1 MTSVPGWGSWS
12 LDPLAILALLA
23 AAVLYARMY
32 RRAASRSKAVGAGHW
47 IPYAGGLIALAIA
60 LLSPLDAIGDSWLLS
75 AHMAQHVLLSDIAP
89 ALLVLGLRSPVLSL
103 GLARPAL
110 RAVAP
115 GGRWGRT
122 LAVATSP
129 WVAIPLWALA
139 TWVWAIPAGLR
150 LRRPAHRRARF
161 RARNALLHRA
171 RPLVADHRS
180 DAARAPA
187 PGRPAPGA
195 ARLLAHRLRGGL
207 PAPDLDHHHAVP
219 ALRLRSPRLRHL
231 ARSPISRSP
240 APACASSSSSSSA
253 SPSPRSSSA
262 CSAAT
267 TRASRWPSRLPP
279 ATSVPGVYAARP
291 FCAHRCG
298 LRAMKSGRSILI
310 CWSARLI
317 ELAFDRTR

>member
-1 MTSVPGWGSWS
+1 MTTVPGWGSWS
-12 LDPLAILALLA
+12 LDPVAILALLA
-23 AAVLYARMY
+23 ARSLYARMY

-60 LLSPLDAIGDSWLLS
+60 LLSPLDAIGDRWLLS

-115 GGRWGRT
+115 GGRWGHT

-150 LRRPAHRRARF
+150 LRRPAHRRARL
-161 RARNALLHRA
+161 RARHPLLHRA
-171 RPLVADHRS
+171 GALVADHRS
-180 DAARAPA
+180 TAARAPA
-187 PGRPAPGA
+187 SRRPAPGA
-195 ARLLAHRLRGGL
+195 ARLLAHRLGRGL
-207 PAPDLDHHHAVP
+207 PAARRGSPP
-219 ALRLRSPRLRHL
+219 RSTRSTHTPR
-231 ARSPISRSP
+231 APSASPRSPISSSP

-267 TRASRWPSRLPP
+267 SR
-279 ATSVPGVYAARP
+279 V
-291 FCAHRCG
+291 
-298 LRAMKSGRSILI
+298 
-310 CWSARLI
+310 
-317 ELAFDRTR
+317 